1 MIKLHDILGYKN
13 RVIYQDDNFFSFS
26 LDSVLLSNFC
36 SVRKKDKKILDFC
49 TGNGIVPFIISLR
62 TDSKIEG
69 IEIQK
74 KIYDL
79 AIKSNKKNKLLDQIT
94 FYNMDVKNF
103 CTKDKYDSYDLI
115 TCNPP
120 YFRYTENS
128 NVNLSCEKLI
138 ARHEYMINIEEI
150 IKCSFKLLKDG
161 GNFSLIHR
169 TDRFIEVI
177 SLLKKYYL
185 EPKRIIFIY
194 NKLSKGSQLFFIES
208 QKNGETGLKIEKPFI
223 VYNEDNTYTS
233 DYNFIMEGDIR

>member
-1 MIKLHDILGYKN
+1 MIKLNDILGYKN
-13 RVIYQDDNFFSFS
+13 RFIYQDDNFFSFS

-36 SVRKKDKKILDFC
+36 SIRKKDTKILDLC
-49 TGNGIVPFIISLR
+49 TGNGVVPFILSLR
-62 TDSKIEG
+62 TNNKIEG
-69 IEIQK
+69 VEVQDN
-74 KIYDL
+74 IYDL
-79 AIKSNKKNKLLDQIT
+79 AVKSNEKNKLDDQIS
-94 FYNMDVKNF
+94 FYHMDVKDF

-120 YFRYTENS
+120 YFPYTDGS
-128 NVNLSCEKLI
+128 NGNVTKEKLI
-138 ARHEYMINIEEI
+138 ARHEYLINLEEI
-150 IKCSFKLLKDG
+150 INYSSCLLKEG

-169 TDRFIEVI
+169 TDRFVEII
-177 SLLKKYYL
+177 SLLKKYNL

-233 DYNFIMEGDIR
+233 EYNRIIEGVL

>member
-1 MIKLHDILGYKN
+1 MIKLNDILGYKN
-13 RVIYQDDNFFSFS
+13 RFIYQDDNFFSFS

-36 SVRKKDKKILDFC
+36 SIRKKDTKILDLC
-49 TGNGIVPFIISLR
+49 TGNGVVPFILSLR
-62 TDSKIEG
+62 TNNKIEG
-69 IEIQK
+69 VEVQDN
-74 KIYDL
+74 IYDL
-79 AIKSNKKNKLLDQIT
+79 AVKSNEKNKLDDQIS
-94 FYNMDVKNF
+94 FYHMDVKDF

-120 YFRYTENS
+120 YFPYTDGS
-128 NVNLSCEKLI
+128 NGNITREKLI
-138 ARHEYMINIEEI
+138 ARHEYLITLEEI
-150 IKCSFKLLKDG
+150 INYSSCLLKEG

-169 TDRFIEVI
+169 TDRFVEII
-177 SLLKKYYL
+177 SLLKKYNL

-233 DYNFIMEGDIR
+233 EYNRIIEGVL